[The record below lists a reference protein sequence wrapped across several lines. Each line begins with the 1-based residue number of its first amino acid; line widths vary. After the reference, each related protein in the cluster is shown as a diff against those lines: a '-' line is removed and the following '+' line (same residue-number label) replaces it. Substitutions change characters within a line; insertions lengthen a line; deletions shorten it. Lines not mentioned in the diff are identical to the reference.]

1 MLMTNLSRSYKE
13 LLQLETFEER
23 YEYLKL
29 NGVVAEDTFGSKR
42 YLNQML
48 YTSPE
53 WRSIR
58 DTIIVRDSGCD
69 LGIIDRPI
77 HDKIYIHHINPITI
91 DDILDGNP
99 IVFDPNNLICVSHIT
114 HEAIHYGDSNLLP
127 KDYVERTP
135 NDTCL
140 WRR

>member
-1 MLMTNLSRSYKE
+1 MTNLSRSYKE

-48 YTSPE
+48 YSSPE

-69 LGIIDRPI
+69 LGITDRPI
-77 HDKIYIHHINPITI
+77 FDKIYIHHINPITI

>member
-1 MLMTNLSRSYKE
+1 MTNLSRSYKE
-13 LLQLETFEER
+13 LLQLDTFEER

>member
-1 MLMTNLSRSYKE
+1 MTNLSRSYKE

-48 YTSPE
+48 YASPE

>member
-1 MLMTNLSRSYKE
+1 MTNLSRSYKE

-48 YTSPE
+48 YSSPE

-114 HEAIHYGDSNLLP
+114 HEAIHYGNSNLLP

>member
-1 MLMTNLSRSYKE
+1 MTNLSRSYKE

>member
-1 MLMTNLSRSYKE
+1 MTNLSRSYKE

-48 YTSPE
+48 YSSPE

>member
-1 MLMTNLSRSYKE
+1 MTNLSRSYKE

-48 YTSPE
+48 YSSPE

-77 HDKIYIHHINPITI
+77 HDKIYIHHINPISI

-127 KDYVERTP
+127 KDYVDRTP

>member
-1 MLMTNLSRSYKE
+1 MTNLSRSYKE

-77 HDKIYIHHINPITI
+77 YDKIYIHHINPITI